1 MSTTYEFY
9 TETFFGKKIPES
21 DFDYYAARA
30 EEYISAR
37 CGELPDTENI
47 GKAVCACAEVI
58 FSDELNTVMTSEKV
72 GDYSVTYAESSG
84 SGKSLESRLAA
95 ALSLYLPSVR
105 WC

>member
-9 TETFFGKKIPES
+9 TGTFFGKKIPES
-21 DFDYYAARA
+21 DFAYYAARA

-47 GKAVCACAEVI
+47 GKAVCACAEVY
-58 FSDELNTVMTSEKV
+58 FSDEPNSVMTSEKV
-72 GDYSVTYAESSG
+72 GDYSVSYASG
-84 SGKSLESRLAA
+84 SSVSMSLESRLAA
-95 ALSLYLPSVR
+95 VLSLYLPSVR